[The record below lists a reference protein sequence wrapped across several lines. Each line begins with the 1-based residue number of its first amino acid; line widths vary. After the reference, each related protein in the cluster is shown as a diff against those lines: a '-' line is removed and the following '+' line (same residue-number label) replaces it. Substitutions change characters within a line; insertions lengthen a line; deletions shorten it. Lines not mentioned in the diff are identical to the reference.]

1 MFLQANKC
9 FPRKESFKN
18 SKKYKEFVCD
28 RDDLRGPGVPGDPI
42 VLLNMNWILDMFLK
56 TFQSF
61 LQCYRIKT
69 TNIISSVF
77 IKRFLKG

>member
-42 VLLNMNWILDMFLK
+42 VLLNMN
-56 TFQSF
+56 
-61 LQCYRIKT
+61 
-69 TNIISSVF
+69 
-77 IKRFLKG
+77 